1 MVNRFPKMMLL
12 WEAVGRKLLDMDSNT
27 AKAYG
32 YYMALTYAVM
42 KNINSTV
49 ARYTAHIQDKETK
62 KKYRKEKQK
71 ELFTPKYLH
80 EYEAIDVIGHPF
92 SPVMYAKYAPNEI
105 YIYVAGKEYPALAK
119 YSQQQAQKFNN
130 IFEFERYRQV
140 AEAIVERFSNLDI
153 WKKSSRW
160 FNKIWKVVRDKDWT
174 PDIIKEVSL

>member
-12 WEAVGRKLLDMDSNT
+12 WEAVGKKLLNMDPNT

-49 ARYTAHIQDKETK
+49 ARYTAHIQDKEAK

-80 EYEAIDVIGHPF
+80 EYEAINIIGHPF

-130 IFEFERYRQV
+130 ILEFERYRQV
-140 AEAIVERFSNLDI
+140 ADAIVERFSNLDI